1 MTSNTLLLSL
11 ALARAAM
18 AAIPGRSLADCQAFA
33 LNFDNTCPTV
43 SNVTQEMDLA
53 NDSGLTVSCT
63 GVMRCPGTSGEAT
76 YTSSN
81 PCTYERK
88 LCVSCYEDN
97 STTYIKVQANGLPNH
112 CFHSVVN
119 VSSAM
124 EHEWT
129 AVFNADVSGLENY
142 TSSDFD
148 TSAKTDEILC
158 DIQRTAESNMN
169 AWSDYTLI
177 SRRRRELQPP
187 NGGSGNGP
195 PPNGGGSSGGSSGSS
210 SSSGGSSSMALQT
223 SAGIMITGGYMYNA
237 LAAGNADAVLTE
249 ADTLDVCY
257 DHPSP
262 QSEFHYHYSGPCM
275 RKDLGYWNDQEA
287 PALCRDTSGCVDD
300 PENFTLTGAAS
311 GNSVT
316 YEASTWDTP
325 IGLARD
331 GHIIIGPYKS
341 DGTTWDCA
349 DRDVCNGA
357 FVDGSYVYV
366 GSSTF
371 PYVVGCWGPGP
382 AHVYQPGCSTNS
394 CGSQASD
401 SSSSSSS
408 SSSTSSSDT
417 SSSDTYGVEGSV
429 ELTFAVGSTILSL
442 LSMF

>member
-18 AAIPGRSLADCQAFA
+18 AAIPGRTLADCQTFA
-33 LNFDNTCPTV
+33 LNFDNTCSV
-43 SNVTQEMDLA
+43 SNGVTREMNLA
-53 NDSGLTVSCT
+53 NDSGVDVSCT
-63 GVMRCPGTSGEAT
+63 GVMRCPGSSGEAT

-88 LCVSCYEDN
+88 LCVTCYEE
-97 STTYIKVQANGLPNH
+97 SGTTYIKVQGNGLPNH
-112 CFHSVVN
+112 CFHSSVN
-119 VSSAM
+119 VSIAM

-129 AVFNADVSGLENY
+129 AVFNADVSGEDNY

-148 TSAKTDEILC
+148 SSEKTDEILC
-158 DIQRTAESNMN
+158 DMQRTADSNMN

-187 NGGSGNGP
+187 KN
-195 PPNGGGSSGGSSGSS
+195 GGSSGSS
-210 SSSGGSSSMALQT
+210 GSTSNALQT

-237 LAAGNADAVLTE
+237 LAAGNVDAVLFE

-257 DHPSP
+257 DHPTP
-262 QSEFHYHYSGPCM
+262 FSEFYYHYSGPCM
-275 RKDLGYWNDQEA
+275 RKDLGYWNDQKA
-287 PALCRDTSGCVDD
+287 PALCRDTGICVDD
-300 PENFTLTGAAS
+300 PENFTLTGAAP
-311 GNSVT
+311 GKGLT

-331 GHIIIGPYKS
+331 GHIIIGPHKP

-357 FVDGSYVYV
+357 FVNGSYVYV

-382 AHVYQPGCSTNS
+382 AHLYKPSCSFNS
-394 CGSQASD
+394 CGSQ
-401 SSSSSSS
+401 
-408 SSSTSSSDT
+408 T
-417 SSSDTYGVEGSV
+417 
-429 ELTFAVGSTILSL
+429 
-442 LSMF
+442 